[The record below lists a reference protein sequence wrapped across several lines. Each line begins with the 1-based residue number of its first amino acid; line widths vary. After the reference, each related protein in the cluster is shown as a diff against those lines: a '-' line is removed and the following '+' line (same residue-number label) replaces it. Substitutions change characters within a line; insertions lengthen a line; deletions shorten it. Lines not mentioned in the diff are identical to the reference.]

1 MPKSQAAKEL
11 AAKQKAQAKAEKERR
26 KHSDNPK
33 DWGTGKQLV
42 ETFKLTRQVD
52 PQLLWW
58 VIGSFVAGVV
68 VFTVL
73 GLILTDLWWAWLIVG
88 IFAGAAAAM
97 WVFQWRAK
105 RSMYA
110 RFKGQTGSA
119 EVALSLLDKKKWTST
134 PAIAFTRQQDGC
146 VLIEEPLEEGKNVL
160 PRGGDVRSGKRILTS
175 GQTISPAMAGLLA
188 AAGHSVV
195 AVFGSPVVG
204 IVGTGD
210 EIVEPGRPLS
220 EGKLY
225 ASNIVTLAGWCNKYN
240 MESRTAIVGD
250 DYDAIFATFRQMSAE
265 TDVMITSGGAWTG
278 DRDLVTGVLEGLG
291 WKEVFHRIRMGP
303 GKAVGFGT
311 LGQKPVFILPGGPPS
326 NLMGFLQIA
335 LPGLMSLCGHAN
347 PGLPRIAARLASDL
361 GEGEADWTDFFYGTL
376 EANDGLPLFHPM
388 KKRSRLTSMAEAG
401 AVTSIPEGQD
411 HLPEGSLISVQLLT

>member
-134 PAIAFTRQQDGC
+134 PAIAFTRQQDVVHRAVGPGGI
-146 VLIEEPLEEGKNVL
+146 VLIGEG
-160 PRGGDVRSGKRILTS
+160 
-175 GQTISPAMAGLLA
+175 
-188 AAGHSVV
+188 H
-195 AVFGSPVVG
+195 
-204 IVGTGD
+204 
-210 EIVEPGRPLS
+210 
-220 EGKLY
+220 
-225 ASNIVTLAGWCNKYN
+225 
-240 MESRTAIVGD
+240 
-250 DYDAIFATFRQMSAE
+250 
-265 TDVMITSGGAWTG
+265 
-278 DRDLVTGVLEGLG
+278 
-291 WKEVFHRIRMGP
+291 
-303 GKAVGFGT
+303 GKACVT
-311 LGQKPVFILPGGPPS
+311 CWPPKPSATSRSPT
-326 NLMGFLQIA
+326 A
-335 LPGLMSLCGHAN
+335 L
-347 PGLPRIAARLASDL
+347 R
-361 GEGEADWTDFFYGTL
+361 
-376 EANDGLPLFHPM
+376 
-388 KKRSRLTSMAEAG
+388 
-401 AVTSIPEGQD
+401 
-411 HLPEGSLISVQLLT
+411 